1 MASIVT
7 FVSQSQITHRTK
19 PALQQNSISDSLLM
33 VILIPLLCS
42 FQELLGPLEQL
53 SLALQTEDITMG
65 EILTRTNAC
74 LANLDLIAN
83 EFVHFEIE
91 TKH

>member
-1 MASIVT
+1 MSMASIVT

-53 SLALQTEDITMG
+53 
-65 EILTRTNAC
+65 LTRTNAC